1 MSNKMM
7 AAAIAAAMGL
17 AALSSTAGAAS
28 GPVTATFQV
37 LMKINKA
44 CTVTAGAGSNIQL
57 GAAGGV
63 DATAAVGTT
72 GSNSFTVNCSNTTP
86 YYMALQSGNNASTA
100 GLGTLKGATAGNT
113 DTLTYQL
120 CSDSTS
126 CATVWGNN
134 GVTNTTVGNGKSGTG
149 NGAAQTQ
156 TVYAKVTGAAP
167 ALVTPD
173 NYSDTVTV
181 SVYF

>member
-1 MSNKMM
+1 M
-7 AAAIAAAMGL
+7 AAAVAAAMGL
-17 AALSSTAGAAS
+17 VALSTTATAATS
-28 GPVTATFQV
+28 PVTATFQV

-44 CTVTAGAGSNIQL
+44 CTVTAGATSNIQL
-57 GAAGGV
+57 GAVGGV

-72 GSNSFTVNCSNTTP
+72 GSNTFTVNCSNTTA
-86 YYMALQSGNNASTA
+86 YNIALQSSNNASTA
-100 GLGTLKGATAGNT
+100 GVGTLKGAIGGNT

-120 CSDSTS
+120 CSDSLS
-126 CATVWGNN
+126 CATPWGNN
-134 GVTNTTVGNGKSGTG
+134 GVSSVATGNGKAGTG
-149 NGAAQTQ
+149 NGAAQTL

-173 NYSDTVTV
+173 SYSDTVTV

>member
-1 MSNKMM
+1 MFNKVM

-17 AALSSTAGAAS
+17 AALSTTADAAS

-37 LMKINKA
+37 LMKINKV
-44 CTVTAGAGSNIQL
+44 CTVTAGAASNIQL
-57 GAAGGV
+57 GAVGGV

-72 GSNSFTVNCSNTTP
+72 GSNSFSVNCSNTTP
-86 YYMALQSGNNASTA
+86 YFIALQSTNNASTA
-100 GLGTLKGATAGNT
+100 GVGTLKGTGANT

-149 NGAAQTQ
+149 NGLAQTQ
-156 TVYAKVTGAAP
+156 TVYAKVTGATP